1 MMVFRAIVKGL
12 LRMAQRPGLI
22 SALWLAALLCA
33 LPLALTMEETI
44 RSDVG
49 ASLIHRDLQAG
60 LDLGWLEEFQS
71 RAGAAAKLL
80 QPVRVSPAM
89 VFANYDLWLTG
100 GWATEVR
107 LLTALI
113 GLFLL
118 VWIALQGGVLTM
130 VASPDLRFEWSTFLA
145 ASGRYFFRFLRLA
158 LIMGVAYFG
167 IYKLAHWLFPAIE
180 RWTRDVTVETTVL
193 VCHLGGVVLVAIL
206 MSVAHLVAD
215 FAKISTLREKRR
227 SMVLAIGHSVRVVGR
242 HPLQATGLLIV
253 MFLILL
259 GLQLLYFWSSP
270 GTTGTTTIALVL
282 AISMGQVYLW
292 MRWGLRVARYGAE
305 IELYDRWTGRPA
317 PDRGNSEQEA

>member
-1 MMVFRAIVKGL
+1 MMVFRAAVKGL
-12 LRMAQRPGLI
+12 LRMTQRPGLI

-33 LPLALTMEETI
+33 LPLAVTMEETI
-44 RSDVG
+44 RTDVG

-100 GWATEVR
+100 GWATEAR

-130 VASPDLRFEWSTFLA
+130 VASPDLRFEWATFLA

-158 LIMGVAYFG
+158 LIMGIAW
-167 IYKLAHWLFPAIE
+167 LASGFP
-180 RWTRDVTVETTVL
+180 
-193 VCHLGGVVLVAIL
+193 
-206 MSVAHLVAD
+206 
-215 FAKISTLREKRR
+215 
-227 SMVLAIGHSVRVVGR
+227 GR
-242 HPLQATGLLIV
+242 
-253 MFLILL
+253 
-259 GLQLLYFWSSP
+259 
-270 GTTGTTTIALVL
+270 
-282 AISMGQVYLW
+282 
-292 MRWGLRVARYGAE
+292 
-305 IELYDRWTGRPA
+305 
-317 PDRGNSEQEA
+317 